1 MVTALYPKIYK
12 AFQVSVPLVS
22 LETNDPAHSVLQLQQ
37 EFSQDATVSLVQ
49 WDCVTGLRP
58 LNPAGDRAVSVL
70 TTGAGDSVGG
80 SLGELL
86 TAIYSKATT
95 EGGLRKVVVIIH
107 NAQRHLEHAFEVQA
121 LWNCR
126 DNCKAQQVML
136 VLLHCGMTVP
146 PELQHDIMQFVEPLP
161 EEAELAKKVAELVA
175 GCPEI
180 RTDERE
186 IQDVARAALGCTAF
200 AAENMAAMN
209 LRMSG
214 FEVDGVWE
222 AKRKKIDSTPGLSM
236 AGSGSF
242 ETIGGVQQIKKFLRG
257 ILSGKDKPNAV
268 VFLDEIE
275 KSLGGAAGDTSGV
288 GQDQLGCL
296 LSYMQDH
303 RASGCIMLGPPG
315 AAKSAIC
322 KATGA
327 EAKIPTIQLDL
338 GSTKGSLVGQSEQQL
353 RDALKVITAVSGG
366 KTLFLATCNS
376 LGSLPPELRRRFKLG
391 IWFFD
396 LPTHAERE
404 AIWKLYTKRF
414 GIKEK
419 PGVLVSESWTGAEIE
434 SCCEIAWRIGCSLT
448 EASQYIVPV
457 SKASSESI
465 EMLRSGAVGKF
476 LSASYPGP
484 YTRMQQEEPAKQRKM
499 EIAP

>member
-1 MVTALYPKIYK
+1 MSTTIYPKIYK
-12 AFQVSVPLVS
+12 AFQVSVPIIA
-22 LETNDPAHSVLQLQQ
+22 LETSDPAHSLAQLLYVL
-37 EFSQDATVSLVQ
+37 SQDEAVAVLQ
-49 WDCVTGLRP
+49 WDCVSGLRA
-58 LNPAGDRAVSVL
+58 LNGQGERTASVL
-70 TTGAGDSVGG
+70 ADGAGA

-86 TAIYSKATT
+86 STISTKATT
-95 EGGLRKVVVIIH
+95 EGGIRKSVIVLH
-107 NAQRHLEHAFEVQA
+107 NAQRHLEHAYEVQA

-136 VLLHCGMTVP
+136 VAMHCGWTVP
-146 PELQHDIMQFVEPLP
+146 PELQHDVMQFVEPLP
-161 EEAELAKKVAELVA
+161 GESELAEKVQHLVDA
-175 GCPEI
+175 YSEV
-180 RTDERE
+180 RTDARE
-186 IQDVARAALGCTAF
+186 VQDVARAALGCTAF

-209 LRMSG
+209 LRLSG

-242 ETIGGVQQIKKFLRG
+242 DQIGGVDTIKGFLKG
-257 ILSGKDKPNAV
+257 ILNGKDKPNAV

-315 AAKSAIC
+315 AAKSAVC

-376 LGSLPPELRRRFKLG
+376 LASLPPELRRRFKLG

-396 LPTHAERE
+396 LPTLPERE
-404 AIWKLYTKRF
+404 VIWRLYTKRF

-419 PGVLVSESWTGAEIE
+419 PGVLTQEPWTGAEIE
-434 SCCEIAWRIGCSLT
+434 SCCEIAWRIGCTLQD
-448 EASQYIVPV
+448 AANYIVPIA
-457 SKASSESI
+457 KASAESI
-465 EMLRSGAVGKF
+465 EHLRNNAVGKF

-484 YTRMQQEEPAKQRKM
+484 YTRQQQAAAEPPKRSMALAK
-499 EIAP
+499 